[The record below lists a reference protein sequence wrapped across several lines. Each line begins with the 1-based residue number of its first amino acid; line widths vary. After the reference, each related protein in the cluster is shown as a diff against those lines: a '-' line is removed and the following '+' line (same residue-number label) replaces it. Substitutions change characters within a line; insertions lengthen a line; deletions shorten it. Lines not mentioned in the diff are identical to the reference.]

1 MINKVILIGNVGA
14 DPVIRCFE
22 NGNSVAKFRLVTTER
37 YKDKEG
43 NTRELN
49 EWHNVEA
56 WNQPAKIIDQYVR
69 KGDRL
74 YVEGNLHYE
83 EYTGNDNVKRTQTII
98 RLQVVKLL
106 TPRTKEEQPSPQ
118 VEQLKKELGLTAEQ
132 QQAQPRQ
139 QELGGMP
146 EPPKVP
152 MPPLPDIND
161 LPF

>member
-14 DPVIRCFE
+14 DPVIRCFD

-43 NTRELN
+43 NKRELN

-56 WNQPAKIIDQYVR
+56 WGQPAKYIDQYVR

-74 YVEGNLHYE
+74 YVEGNIHYE

-98 RLQVVKLL
+98 RLQAVKLL
-106 TPRTKEEQPSPQ
+106 TPRKEEQPQTQQTTPQ
-118 VEQLKKELGLTAEQ
+118 QV
-132 QQAQPRQ
+132 QAVTT
-139 QELGGMP
+139 P
-146 EPPKVP
+146 EPPQI
-152 MPPLPDIND
+152 PLPPIEDIND

>member
-37 YKDKEG
+37 YQDKEG

-106 TPRTKEEQPSPQ
+106 TPRKEEQTQQTTPQ
-118 VEQLKKELGLTAEQ
+118 QV
-132 QQAQPRQ
+132 QAVKT
-139 QELGGMP
+139 P
-146 EPPKVP
+146 EPPQIP
-152 MPPLPDIND
+152 QHLLRI
-161 LPF
+161 LTTYPFD